1 MQIEIIPYSPE
12 LKEYI
17 KVLNYE
23 WLEEYFHVEE
33 GDRIS
38 LSNPQEQI
46 IDKGGLIFFAK
57 YGNEIVGTASLLK
70 KTDSIFELG
79 KMAVSKNVRGLGI
92 GKVLMEHCLKVAR
105 ERNIEKLILY
115 SNTILT
121 PAIQLYRQYGFEEIE
136 LEQGVYER
144 GNIKMEK
151 KLF

>member
-12 LKEYI
+12 LKDHI
-17 KVLNYE
+17 KTLNYE

-46 IDKGGLIFFAK
+46 LDKGGWIFFAK
-57 YGNEIVGTASLLK
+57 VGEEICGTASLLK
-70 KTDSIFELG
+70 KTDTVYELG

-92 GKVLMEHCLKVAR
+92 GNALMEHCLKVAK
-105 ERNIEKLILY
+105 EQHIEKLILY

-121 PAIQLYRQYGFEEIE
+121 PAIQLYRKYGFEETE
-136 LEQGVYER
+136 LERGVYER

-151 KLF
+151 ML